1 MMMRS
6 VKRWVAIGLTAAVA
20 AVGLEVATPVVAG
33 ATQVD
38 LVCQGITGDNASSL
52 GDSKATLGLLS
63 TLSPG
68 GGSGLTFSVD
78 IGTNAPAK
86 ATPGAGPFNAD
97 FDLTIT
103 LPDSVVKPAKELL
116 KLTSVKVKNATFAI
130 TASGAA
136 DAELATSLPELTVDL
151 NQNPVT
157 IQQRIS
163 GSIEPKRSGAI
174 IYKPSTNTKMTIDIN
189 ANVAGVQINSLTV
202 TCSGSKEFATTAVQI
217 PGSPNVTQPIYQVA
231 YTASVVG
238 RPLIGKDVTPDNGNP
253 ITTDSLALT
262 SQAPNGGYSA
272 VGGGAAF
279 FLAPREPGLYNAQ
292 YNVCAASKTVPEV
305 PGVNTVQTLTIP
317 YAKVEGNFMNP
328 HPIAMSLSFNGAK
341 TAPIS
346 LGTDLFGNPSPT
358 NANLLTNGDTLLG
371 KFQAPGAGTIQ
382 SALEALPTIGK
393 GNVAVTGS
401 GPYEITFRNALGLSE
416 QNKIEVVDFVSW
428 LPADGLSTVI
438 GALKPAEPKPGEPTT
453 TTAKPKT
460 QAELDAEFG
469 TNVLTI
475 GLGPAFEKWLN
486 GRLDLLK
493 GDIIAGATSPASLT
507 AITSLFPKAPETV
520 ITTNGKPVVPQTE
533 TGPLCTAFTIGYF
546 VIPNPFD
553 TAVLGATQTRTVTKC
568 SYVRVKSKGK
578 YIKKKVCKKVA
589 VKAAT
594 TKKK

>member
-6 VKRWVAIGLTAAVA
+6 VKRWVAVGLTAAVA

-78 IGTNAPAK
+78 ITTNAPAK
-86 ATPGAGPFNAD
+86 ATPGSGAFNAD

-116 KLTSVKVKNATFAI
+116 KLTSVKVKNAAFAI

-136 DAELATSLPELTVDL
+136 DAELTTSLPELTVDL

-157 IQQRIS
+157 IKQRIS
-163 GSIEPKRSGAI
+163 GSVEPKRSGAI
-174 IYKPSTNTKMTIDIN
+174 IYKPSSNTKMTIDIN
-189 ANVAGVQINSLTV
+189 AEVAGVKINSLTV
-202 TCSGSKEFATTAVQI
+202 TCGGSKEFATTAVQI
-217 PGSPNVTQPIYQVA
+217 PGSPNVTQPLYQVA

-253 ITTDSLALT
+253 ITSDSLALT

-305 PGVNTVQTLTIP
+305 PGVNTVETLTIP
-317 YAKVEGNFMNP
+317 PTVTDTFINP
-328 HPIAMSLSFNGAK
+328 HPIAMSLKFKGAT

-346 LGTDLFGNPSPT
+346 LASFLGNPSPT
-358 NANLLTNGDTLLG
+358 NANLLGFVDQFLAKYT
-371 KFQAPGAGTIQ
+371 APAAGTIQ
-382 SALEALPTIGK
+382 AALEALPTIGK
-393 GNVAVTGS
+393 GNVQVTGS
-401 GPYEITFRNALGLSE
+401 GPWNITFVGALGLSE
-416 QNKIEVVDFVSW
+416 QPKVEVVDFLSW
-428 LPADGLSTVI
+428 LPADGLQQVI
-438 GALKPAEPKPGEPTT
+438 GALKPADPKPGDPTT
-453 TTAKPKT
+453 TTAVPET
-460 QAELDAEFG
+460 QASLDAKLG
-469 TNVLTI
+469 TGQITLQQ
-475 GLGPAFEKWLN
+475 WLD
-486 GRLDLLK
+486 GRLNLLK
-493 GDIIAGATSPASLT
+493 GDIIAGATSPATITALT
-507 AITSLFPKAPETV
+507 ALFPKAPEIAIATD
-520 ITTNGKPVVPQTE
+520 GKATVPQTE

-546 VIPNPFD
+546 VIPNPFA
-553 TAVLGATQTRTVTKC
+553 TAVLAATQTRTVTKC

-594 TKKK
+594 TTKKK